1 MNNYNNCND
10 FVLYKGYAYYEDM
23 TPVVN
28 ALVIIE
34 VISQINTKN
43 KEQSIYTTT
52 NQYGEY
58 CFRIYNRNNYYR
70 IKIYN

>member
-1 MNNYNNCND
+1 MSSCNNCNS
-10 FVLYKGYAYYEDM
+10 FVLYKGYAYYDDM

-34 VISQINTKN
+34 VISSIKTQNNEKN
-43 KEQSIYTTT
+43 IYTTT